1 MGSYKMSTF
10 TLQDFIETLMH
21 NQCIFY
27 FKMERWF
34 ATLKHCLAKKDAAIG
49 NDTQLRKSKNSW
61 TATNIN

>member
-10 TLQDFIETLMH
+10 TLQDFVETLMH

-34 ATLKHCLAKKDAAIG
+34 ATLKHCLAKKEAAR
-49 NDTQLRKSKNSW
+49 QRYS
-61 TATNIN
+61 ATEK